1 MLSSERGQ
9 QPRLHYAWV
18 VVGITFLALLVA
30 AGVRAAPGV
39 LIKPLEAEFGWDRAS
54 ISLAVAISILTFG
67 LGGPVSGSLVDR
79 FGPRRVILGGMLV
92 VGVGLLPL
100 LVLTELWQF
109 HLFWGLA
116 VGVGTGAV
124 GNVLGATV
132 AHRWFV
138 RHRGM
143 VIGLFGAASSAGQLA
158 FLPAMMALTVSS
170 GWRTAIGLVA
180 LASLAVLVPVLILMR
195 DRPESVGLRAL
206 GDDGSA
212 ASAGQ
217 SADNRRTPLRQAL
230 RTTDFWLLA
239 GSFFICGYT
248 SNGLVG
254 THLIPHAIE
263 HGFTEVAAASAVGLM
278 GMMNVVGTLASGWL
292 SDRYDNRKLLAAYY
306 GFRSLSLAAL
316 PLILEFPQLLLFAIV
331 YGLDWIATVPPT
343 ANLTAKR
350 FGRASLG
357 TLYGWIFF
365 AHMLGAAI
373 AAYIGGF
380 FRGIVGD
387 YHGVFISAALLGFV
401 AVALSLRITPEV
413 ARPVRV
419 RAEPARA

>member
-79 FGPRRVILGGMLV
+79 FGPRRVMLGGMLV

-158 FLPAMMALTVSS
+158 FLRW
-170 GWRTAIGLVA
+170 GWRA
-180 LASLAVLVPVLILMR
+180 P
-195 DRPESVGLRAL
+195 RA
-206 GDDGSA
+206 
-212 ASAGQ
+212 
-217 SADNRRTPLRQAL
+217 
-230 RTTDFWLLA
+230 
-239 GSFFICGYT
+239 
-248 SNGLVG
+248 
-254 THLIPHAIE
+254 
-263 HGFTEVAAASAVGLM
+263 
-278 GMMNVVGTLASGWL
+278 VGTLCWAP
-292 SDRYDNRKLLAAYY
+292 AAVSR
-306 GFRSLSLAAL
+306 GLPRATWARSA
-316 PLILEFPQLLLFAIV
+316 
-331 YGLDWIATVPPT
+331 
-343 ANLTAKR
+343 
-350 FGRASLG
+350 
-357 TLYGWIFF
+357 
-365 AHMLGAAI
+365 
-373 AAYIGGF
+373 
-380 FRGIVGD
+380 
-387 YHGVFISAALLGFV
+387 
-401 AVALSLRITPEV
+401 
-413 ARPVRV
+413 
-419 RAEPARA
+419 

>member
-1 MLSSERGQ
+1 MLSSRA
-9 QPRLHYAWV
+9 PATRVHYAWV
-18 VVGITFLALLVA
+18 IVGITFLALLVA
-30 AGVRAAPGV
+30 AGVRAAPGI

-67 LGGPVSGSLVDR
+67 LGGPLSGSLVDR
-79 FGPRRVILGGMLV
+79 FGPRRVMLGGLLV

-100 LVLTELWQF
+100 LILTELWQF

-124 GNVLGATV
+124 GNVLGATI

-138 RHRGM
+138 RHRGL

-158 FLPAMMALTVSS
+158 FLPAMMALTVNA
-170 GWRTAIGLVA
+170 GWRTAIALVA
-180 LASLAVLVPVLILMR
+180 IASLAILLPVLILMR
-195 DRPESVGLRAL
+195 DRPEAIGLRAL
-206 GDDGSA
+206 GDDGSPKTA
-212 ASAGQ
+212 AQ
-217 SADNRRTPLRQAL
+217 SADDRRTPLREAV

-278 GMMNVVGTLASGWL
+278 GMMNVIGTLASGWL
-292 SDRYDNRKLLAAYY
+292 TDRYDNRKLLAAYY

-350 FGRASLG
+350 FGRGSLG

-365 AHMLGAAI
+365 SHMVGAAI

-380 FRGIVGD
+380 FRQIVGD

>member
-1 MLSSERGQ
+1 MLSSERGR

-67 LGGPVSGSLVDR
+67 LGGPVSGGLVDR
-79 FGPRRVILGGMLV
+79 FGPRRVMFGGMLV

-138 RHRGM
+138 RHRGII
-143 VIGLFGAASSAGQLA
+143 IGLFGAASSAGQLA

-180 LASLAVLVPVLILMR
+180 LANLAVLVPVLILMR

-212 ASAGQ
+212 ASAGH

-230 RTTDFWLLA
+230 RTSDFWLLA
-239 GSFFICGYT
+239 GSFC
-248 SNGLVG
+248 
-254 THLIPHAIE
+254 
-263 HGFTEVAAASAVGLM
+263 ASAATRPTGWSARISFRM
-278 GMMNVVGTLASGWL
+278 PSSMASPRW
-292 SDRYDNRKLLAAYY
+292 
-306 GFRSLSLAAL
+306 
-316 PLILEFPQLLLFAIV
+316 
-331 YGLDWIATVPPT
+331 PP
-343 ANLTAKR
+343 
-350 FGRASLG
+350 
-357 TLYGWIFF
+357 
-365 AHMLGAAI
+365 
-373 AAYIGGF
+373 
-380 FRGIVGD
+380 
-387 YHGVFISAALLGFV
+387 
-401 AVALSLRITPEV
+401 
-413 ARPVRV
+413 
-419 RAEPARA
+419 PARSA

>member
-79 FGPRRVILGGMLV
+79 FGPRRVMLGGMLV

-158 FLPAMMALTVSS
+158 FLPAMMALTMSN

-212 ASAGQ
+212 ASVGQ

-401 AVALSLRITPEV
+401 AVTLSLRITPEV